1 MGTVLVY
8 RFLLLVSLVFLSLPT
23 FPSVS
28 SLPYGPK
35 LYKEFRFGSLSI
47 FEYKCIEL
55 RRFLAASW
63 NWYLVPMFW
72 CWRYRGGASRNG
84 CLSFC
89 SRAALAYDSIFAYIF
104 VGLTPSCIGTS
115 SLIRR
120 VEKAAES
127 ALSYLLL
134 ARLGCLATSLTS
146 VWPRLCSP
154 STLQYI
160 SLASSTPR

>member
-1 MGTVLVY
+1 MY
-8 RFLLLVSLVFLSLPT
+8 N
-23 FPSVS
+23 
-28 SLPYGPK
+28 GPK

-134 ARLGCLATSLTS
+134 TRLGCLATSLTS
-146 VWPRLCSP
+146 VTWFSRISFTEMSGVLTRLAGI
-154 STLQYI
+154 LLFI
-160 SLASSTPR
+160 FDDLGLIKK